1 MRVIIY
7 ISVFILATSLC
18 SWGFY
23 GHKFITD
30 WSVQSVPKELNA
42 MLNPYKEE
50 LKKKSILPDV
60 LKNIE
65 PNEYAH
71 HYIDLEEYDTIIS
84 TQFNLDSCMK
94 IEICWNKGV
103 LPFILIGEYNK
114 LIESFKTKN
123 LNKVIH
129 QCGVLSHYA
138 QDLCVPFHTTKNYDG
153 QLTNQHGIHALWETY
168 LPEKFSNQYMLFGL
182 QANYETN
189 VDERILLEM
198 YNSHKYVDRILIKH
212 LECQQELKEK
222 TFGFFIRH
230 AKQQKGYSSD
240 FIDCFHN
247 KTNLEIECQLK
258 QSIQLTSDLW
268 YSAWISA
275 GKPKLNIV
283 DDVNFY
289 SIFNQIDEFSPS
301 KYNKRKHE

>member
-1 MRVIIY
+1 MRVIIN
-7 ISVFILATSLC
+7 ILVLLLVTFLC

-30 WSVQSVPKELNA
+30 WSLQSVPKELND
-42 MLNPYKEE
+42 LLYPYKEE
-50 LKKKSILPDV
+50 LKKKSILPDI

-65 PNEYAH
+65 PQEYAH

-84 TQFNLDSCMK
+84 THFNLDSCVK
-94 IEICWNKGV
+94 IETCWNKGV
-103 LPFILIGEYNK
+103 LPFILLKEYNK
-114 LIESFKTKN
+114 LINSYKTQN
-123 LNKVIH
+123 IQRVIH

-182 QANYETN
+182 KAQYETN
-189 VDERILLEM
+189 VEERVMQEM
-198 YNSHKYVDRILIKH
+198 YNSHRYVDRILKKH

-230 AKQQKGYSSD
+230 SKQQKGYSSD
-240 FIDCFHN
+240 FMDCFHE
-247 KTNLEIECQLK
+247 KTNMEIENQLK

-275 GKPKLNIV
+275 GKPKFNTV
-283 DDVNFY
+283 DTLNFY